1 MGEYL
6 HLNTAKG
13 GPVLNAWVSVE
24 GQYAFVQLRSID
36 ETNNALLLN
45 GLPCLGQ
52 PLKVGRPKANV
63 NAKGLP
69 TATSLANFIKNDGPK
84 KLRELGVQ
92 EEDVNK
98 KEEEESEESK
108 TRDFKNDL
116 VIVNVM
122 KGLSDDTVKQIFSA
136 FGTVISFRFVPDAEK
151 ESSAPTTEI
160 VQLQYENAADN
171 AKAIQGLEGFELG
184 THKLEIMT
192 YEQAK
197 ELGVLKSVVVVAAE
211 NNEATDA
218 DNKTADETTKKEDL
232 EKVVSSASS
241 RVIELCNM
249 VTEDDLKD
257 DEEYEDIK
265 LDVEDECNTT
275 GRVVSLE
282 IPRSGVGMGK
292 IFVLFETPEGAS
304 KTLESLSGKHFAG
317 RTVVANFFSEEKYV
331 EKNWGGL

>member
-1 MGEYL
+1 
-6 HLNTAKG
+6 
-13 GPVLNAWVSVE
+13 
-24 GQYAFVQLRSID
+24 
-36 ETNNALLLN
+36 
-45 GLPCLGQ
+45 
-52 PLKVGRPKANV
+52 LKVGRPKANV

-84 KLRELGVQ
+84 KLQELGVQ
-92 EEDVNK
+92 EVDLNK
-98 KEEEESEESK
+98 KEEEEESEESK

-136 FGTVISFRFVPDAEK
+136 FGTVISFRFVPDEEK

-160 VQLQYENAADN
+160 VQLQYENSQDN
-171 AKAIQGLEGFELG
+171 AKAIEGLQGFELG

-192 YEQAK
+192 YGQAK
-197 ELGVLKSVVVVAAE
+197 ERGVLKSVVVAAE
-211 NNEATDA
+211 NNE
-218 DNKTADETTKKEDL
+218 TAAELQNQTTAELQNETTAELQNETTKQEDK
-232 EKVVSSASS
+232 KVVSSASS
-241 RVIELCNM
+241 RALELCNM

-282 IPRSGVGMGK
+282 IPRSGDGMGK

-304 KTLESLSGKHFAG
+304 KTLKSLSGKHFGG